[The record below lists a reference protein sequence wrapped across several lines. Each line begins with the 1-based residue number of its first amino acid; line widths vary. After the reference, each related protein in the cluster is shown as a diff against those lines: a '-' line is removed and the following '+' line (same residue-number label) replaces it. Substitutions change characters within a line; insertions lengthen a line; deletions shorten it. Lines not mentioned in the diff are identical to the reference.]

1 MYRQYDNCSFS
12 QSSNRRQVRLRAKII
27 VNPKAGRGKAEKA
40 LPVIR
45 RLFASSEVESDIY
58 VTEGPGDA
66 TNEARRAVQ
75 QGYDA
80 VISAGGDGTA
90 NEVVNGIAGHDV
102 TLGVIPCGSGN
113 DLAISMEIPKS
124 IDLACEVIL
133 RGNTQKRDLGR
144 VIDRYF
150 ANSVGIGF
158 DAAVAKTASQSFRSF
173 PIRGIPL
180 YVLAL
185 FSTLLQFKGCEAYVT
200 IDDETVMNIHPLL
213 IAVGIGRTYG
223 GGIPIVPFAIP
234 DDGLYDVCT
243 VEAIGSLEVL
253 SKLPKALKGKHISDP
268 KTRLLRAKSVHIQLS
283 TVMPLHMDGEVFEA
297 DSMEFSIIPGGL
309 KVFHP

>member
-1 MYRQYDNCSFS
+1 M
-12 QSSNRRQVRLRAKII
+12 RAKII

-40 LPVIR
+40 IPVIH
-45 RLFASSEVESDIY
+45 RLFKASEIEFDIY
-58 VTEGPGDA
+58 VTQASGDA
-66 TNEARRAVQ
+66 VNEAKRAVQ

-102 TLGVIPCGSGN
+102 ILGIIPCGSGN
-113 DLAISMEIPKS
+113 DLAISMEIPRN
-124 IDLACEVIL
+124 INQACEVIL
-133 RGNTQKRDLGR
+133 RGNTRKRDLGR

-158 DAAVAKTASQSFRSF
+158 DAAVAKTASESLRNF
-173 PIRGIPL
+173 PVRGIPL

-185 FSTLLQFKGCEAYVT
+185 FKTLRQYEGFDAYIT
-200 IDDETVMNIHPLL
+200 IDDEATINLHPLL
-213 IAVGIGRTYG
+213 IAVGIGKTYG
-223 GGIPIVPFAIP
+223 GGIPIVPDASP

-243 VEAIGSLEVL
+243 IEAVGSLEIL
-253 SKLPKALKGKHISDP
+253 SKLPKALRGTHVNDP
-268 KTRLLRAKSVHIQLS
+268 KARLMRGKSVRIQLS
-283 TVMPLHMDGEVFEA
+283 ARMPLHMDGEVFEA

-309 KVFHP
+309 QVFHP

>member
-1 MYRQYDNCSFS
+1 M
-12 QSSNRRQVRLRAKII
+12 RAKII

-113 DLAISMEIPKS
+113 DLAMMEYRS
-124 IDLACEVIL
+124 IDLESNQS
-133 RGNTQKRDLGR
+133 NTQKRILVG
-144 VIDRYF
+144 VIDGI
-150 ANSVGIGF
+150 ANSVGW
-158 DAAVAKTASQSFRSF
+158 
-173 PIRGIPL
+173 
-180 YVLAL
+180 VL
-185 FSTLLQFKGCEAYVT
+185 GC
-200 IDDETVMNIHPLL
+200 
-213 IAVGIGRTYG
+213 G
-223 GGIPIVPFAIP
+223 
-234 DDGLYDVCT
+234 
-243 VEAIGSLEVL
+243 
-253 SKLPKALKGKHISDP
+253 
-268 KTRLLRAKSVHIQLS
+268 
-283 TVMPLHMDGEVFEA
+283 
-297 DSMEFSIIPGGL
+297 
-309 KVFHP
+309 